1 MPEPLTEEFLDDF
14 KRRLVEGFNQR
25 EPRLIEEMLGPNLVD
40 HSELMGK
47 IDLRQRMGYVQEV
60 VPDAHYEVL
69 DRLVQGHA
77 VAWKWRIT
85 GTHTNRILN
94 IEPTGKPI
102 ELAGL
107 SVAVIVNDKVVEH
120 YEFADLPGL
129 LRQIRS

>member
-1 MPEPLTEEFLDDF
+1 MPEPLSDEFLDDF
-14 KRRLVEGFNQR
+14 KRRLVDGFNQR

-107 SVAVIVNDKVVEH
+107 SVAVIVNDRVVEH

>member
-1 MPEPLTEEFLDDF
+1 
-14 KRRLVEGFNQR
+14 
-25 EPRLIEEMLGPNLVD
+25 
-40 HSELMGK
+40 
-47 IDLRQRMGYVQEV
+47 MGYVQEV
-60 VPDAHYEVL
+60 VPDAHYEVE

>member
-14 KRRLVEGFNQR
+14 KRRLVDGFNQR

-47 IDLRQRMGYVQEV
+47 TDLRQRMGYVQEV
-60 VPDAHYEVL
+60 VPDARYDVL

-129 LRQIRS
+129 LRQIRG